1 MHENLSDDHIAEGPT
16 DKSFGLVFAALFLGV
31 GVWPLVSNNEIRWWA
46 IGASGLLVCLALL
59 LPSALTHPNRLWMKL
74 GLVLGRVTSTVAL
87 TILFFLVVTP
97 TGILL
102 KLFGKDPMKLR
113 FDTTA
118 KSYWIPRPS
127 IKGSKSSHD
136 MAEPF

>member
-1 MHENLSDDHIAEGPT
+1 MHENLSDDHVAEGPT
-16 DKSFGLVFAALFLGV
+16 DRSFGLVFAALFLGV
-31 GVWPLVSNNEIRWWA
+31 GIWPLVSNHEIRWWA

-59 LPSALTHPNRLWMKL
+59 APGTLTHPNRLWMKL
-74 GLVLGRVTSTVAL
+74 GLALGRVTSTIAL

-102 KLFGKDPMKLR
+102 KLFGKDPMNLS
-113 FDTTA
+113 FDTSA
-118 KSYWIPRPS
+118 KTYWIPRRS
-127 IKGSKSSHD
+127 VKGSKSSCD